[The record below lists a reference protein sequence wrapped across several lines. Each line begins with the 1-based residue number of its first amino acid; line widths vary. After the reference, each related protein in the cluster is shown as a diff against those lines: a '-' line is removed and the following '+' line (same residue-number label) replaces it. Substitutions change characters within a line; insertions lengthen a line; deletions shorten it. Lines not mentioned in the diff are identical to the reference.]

1 MLVIKKHLIKLLES
15 KAFIEWS
22 FFMAKTFSYKAKNI
36 NGNILHDTITAET
49 EGDVAAY
56 ISEKGYYVTEIVE
69 VTKMQDIYKEIL
81 KIRGVKY
88 TEIVVFCRQLSIMIS
103 SGLSL
108 IVTFRILIAQTNN
121 FILKDILQDILQKIE
136 QGKTLTEALS
146 IYPNIFPNIVLH
158 MVSAG
163 EVGGVLDDILNKL
176 AIYLEKDYK
185 VKEKIKSAMIYP
197 IIVLLLAICVL
208 VFILLFVMPNFVE
221 MFENIN
227 LQLPIPTQILLQVS
241 AFIQNYVY
249 FIFGGILFS
258 GIILFKMYKIQIYRR
273 FIDQF
278 LLELPVIGKII
289 NKIAIVRFSR
299 TLEIL
304 LRAGIPIVNALEVT
318 KNISGNFV
326 LNNLLI
332 LAQNN
337 IKEGFSLSSSLNK
350 SKFFSEMV
358 VQMIAVGEEAGS
370 LDIVLHK
377 IADYYEEDVDS
388 SITKMNSLLEPFL
401 ITILGIIVGGIV
413 VSIALPMF
421 DIVNNVYI

>member
-1 MLVIKKHLIKLLES
+1 
-15 KAFIEWS
+15 
-22 FFMAKTFSYKAKNI
+22 MAKTFSYKAKNR
-36 NGNILHDTITAET
+36 NGNILQDTMTAET
-49 EGDVAAY
+49 KGDVAAY
-56 ISEKGYYVTEIVE
+56 ISEQGYYVTEIVE
-69 VTKMQDIYKEIL
+69 VTKVQDIYKEIL
-81 KIRGVKY
+81 RIRGVQY
-88 TEIVVFCRQLSIMIS
+88 TEIVIFCRQLSIMIS

-108 IVTFRILIAQTNN
+108 IATFRILIAQTNN
-121 FILKDILQDILQKIE
+121 FILKDILQDIFQKIE

-146 IYPNIFPNIVLH
+146 IYPNVFPNIVLH

-163 EVGGVLDDILNKL
+163 EVGGVLDEILNKL
-176 AIYLEKDYK
+176 AIYLENDYK
-185 VKEKIKSAMIYP
+185 VKEKIESAMIYP

-208 VFILLFVMPNFVE
+208 VFVLLFVMPNFVK
-221 MFENIN
+221 MYENIN
-227 LQLPIPTQILLQVS
+227 LQLPMPTQILLQVS
-241 AFIQNYVY
+241 AFIQNYGY

-258 GIILFKMYKIQIYRR
+258 GIILFKIYKIQIYRR

-318 KNISGNFV
+318 KNISGNFM
-326 LNNLLI
+326 LNNLLTS
-332 LAQNN
+332 AQDN

-358 VQMIAVGEEAGS
+358 IQMIAVGEEAGS

-388 SITKMNSLLEPFL
+388 SIMKMNSLLEPFL